1 MQKTKTPITCN
12 PWKTFNGFH
21 PLLVQPK
28 RSIASTG
35 FANFLANQSLDNLP
49 IYAQNMTWKV
59 AQAWTSILPQEGYR
73 HFRVML
79 KGGKGQE
86 RWVELEAVLDS
97 NVRRRVA
104 WKELQNKTVWM
115 SGWRQ
120 LPPAE

>member
-1 MQKTKTPITCN
+1 M
-12 PWKTFNGFH
+12 
-21 PLLVQPK
+21 
-28 RSIASTG
+28 
-35 FANFLANQSLDNLP
+35 NQSFRQAA
-49 IYAQNMTWKV
+49 IHYRNMTWKI

-115 SGWRQ
+115 RGWRQ

>member
-1 MQKTKTPITCN
+1 
-12 PWKTFNGFH
+12 
-21 PLLVQPK
+21 
-28 RSIASTG
+28 
-35 FANFLANQSLDNLP
+35 
-49 IYAQNMTWKV
+49 MTWRV

>member
-1 MQKTKTPITCN
+1 
-12 PWKTFNGFH
+12 
-21 PLLVQPK
+21 
-28 RSIASTG
+28 
-35 FANFLANQSLDNLP
+35 
-49 IYAQNMTWKV
+49 
-59 AQAWTSILPQEGYR
+59 
-73 HFRVML
+73 ML

-104 WKELQNKTVWM
+104 WKELQNNTVWL